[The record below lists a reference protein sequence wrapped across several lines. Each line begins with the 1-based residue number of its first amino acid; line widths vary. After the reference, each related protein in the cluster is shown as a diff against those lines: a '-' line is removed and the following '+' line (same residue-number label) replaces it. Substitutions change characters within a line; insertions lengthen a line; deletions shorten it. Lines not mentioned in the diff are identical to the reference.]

1 MTEQSDQSGK
11 SRPMSGPLE
20 GIPLPDLDR
29 LPDYERGFWDAS
41 RNGEL
46 RIQRCL
52 ECGMFRHLPTPMCP
66 HCHSLKYEWDK
77 VSGRGV
83 VYSFI
88 IVRNPVHAAIRE
100 KEQLP
105 YNICVIELVEQ
116 EGLRICSNVM
126 NIAPED
132 IHINMPVKVT
142 FIPAVEE
149 PAVVLPMFIPDLT
162 GSSLNS
168 QESRRI

>member
-1 MTEQSDQSGK
+1 MDEREQSGK
-11 SRPMSGPLE
+11 SRPMVGPLE
-20 GIPLPDLDR
+20 GIPLPDLER

-52 ECGMFRHLPTPMCP
+52 ACGMFRHLPTPMCP
-66 HCHSLKYEWDK
+66 HCHSLKYEWSE
-77 VSGRGV
+77 VSGMGV

-100 KEQLP
+100 KEQIP
-105 YNICVIELVEQ
+105 YNICLIELEEQ
-116 EGLRICSNVM
+116 QCLRICSNVI

-132 IHINMPVKVT
+132 IQINMPVKAT
-142 FIPAVEE
+142 FMPAVDE
-149 PAVVLPMFIPDLT
+149 PAVVLPLFIPDLKA
-162 GSSLNS
+162 
-168 QESRRI
+168 